1 MFKTMPALNLG
12 TNLPISEDIKIH
24 CTKRDFLRLEA
35 ALDCFA
41 AAMTING
48 PLVGISKLK
57 LSVIG
62 QMTREPG
69 PTLPLSGN
77 IGFWPGFDHQKLQAN
92 STKFTNFLK
101 ALQPHLADTAYEISP
116 AVPSLMK
123 AVLQNVGN
131 RAILIRQY
139 DIPFTLT
146 SHQKISAQSWIQDNF
161 TALDIETKL
170 LPSA

>member
-12 TNLPISEDIKIH
+12 TNLPISENIKVL
-24 CTKRDFLRLEA
+24 CTKRDFLRIES

-41 AAMTING
+41 ATMTING

-62 QMTREPG
+62 QITREKY

-77 IGFWPGFDHQKLQAN
+77 IGFWPGFDHHKIQAN
-92 STKFTNFLK
+92 STKFTKFLK
-101 ALQPHLADTAYEISP
+101 TLQPHLTKTAYEISP
-116 AVPSLMK
+116 AVPSLMNT
-123 AVLQNVGN
+123 VIQNVGT

-139 DIPFTLT
+139 DLPFTLT